1 MMISPEGYVMEHLYN
16 KGIDGV
22 QKEIRSLKRRIN
34 ELKRILEN
42 PMQND
47 PSLFI
52 CPSPLVQLKC
62 SYKYLESA
70 IDYLKEIG
78 GEYIPSKSEQRV
90 MSFNNN
96 IEHIKKIT
104 FCRCGCF
111 EIRQPVE
118 ITFDGET
125 VIRTE
130 YVLDEPQAREMEDY
144 DKEGFLQ
151 DFDRLMIGTWRRLYS
166 PDRFG
171 VCVLDGED
179 WDLKIEYD
187 NNLKPQKYGGVNAYP
202 FNFSELC
209 DLLEVEKV
217 S

>member
-1 MMISPEGYVMEHLYN
+1 MMISPECYVMERLYN

-22 QKEIRSLKRRIN
+22 QKGIRSLKRRIN

-42 PMQND
+42 PMQD
-47 PSLFI
+47 DLSLFVD
-52 CPSPLVQLKC
+52 PSPLVELKC
-62 SYKYLESA
+62 CFEYLEAA

-78 GEYIPSKSEQRV
+78 GEYLPSKSEQR
-90 MSFNNN
+90 SINFRSN

-130 YVLDEPQAREMEDY
+130 YVLDEPQVREMEDY

-151 DFDRLMIGTWRRLYS
+151 GFDRLMIGTWRRLYS

-171 VCVLDGED
+171 VCVFDGED

-209 DLLEVEKV
+209 DLLEVEKE
-217 S
+217 